1 MLHSSALGSR
11 NTFGQDVVNR
21 ENGPQSMGALNEYA
35 ACWSRKCENIKR
47 CELPFSRTGEWCFRV
62 TLQTNTAE
70 LAPQRTHHA
79 LEAEETHLVYP

>member
-35 ACWSRKCENIKR
+35 ACWSRKCENFKR
-47 CELPFSRTGEWCFRV
+47 CEFLP
-62 TLQTNTAE
+62 LQ
-70 LAPQRTHHA
+70 PQHPA
-79 LEAEETHLVYP
+79 LFGAGVSSQKKITVLPLRQ